1 VELTGTTLFWLA
13 IAAIVGFVFGRLS
26 LNAGAGRTSEQRDA
40 DAEANLAK
48 LSAAAREEV
57 TRLAL
62 DRQKIA
68 AIKAMRQDTGL
79 GLKEAKEAVERLVRQ
94 GRNAT

>member
-1 VELTGTTLFWLA
+1 VELTGTTLLWLG
-13 IAAIVGFVFGRLS
+13 IAAIVGFMLGRLS
-26 LNAGAGRTSEQRDA
+26 ARSEAGPTAEQRDA

-48 LSAAAREEV
+48 LSVAAREEV
-57 TRLAL
+57 TRLAF

-79 GLKEAKEAVERLVRQ
+79 GLKEAKGAVEHLVRQ
-94 GRNAT
+94 GPG